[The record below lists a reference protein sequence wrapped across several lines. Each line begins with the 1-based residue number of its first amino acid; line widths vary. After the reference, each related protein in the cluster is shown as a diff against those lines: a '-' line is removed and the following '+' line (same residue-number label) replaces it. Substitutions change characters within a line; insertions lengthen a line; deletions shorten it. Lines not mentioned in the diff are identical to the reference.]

1 MSRDRPPTG
10 DDGESASDAVQELI
24 AERAKSVEGVVA
36 GGAVV
41 VEVPYPANIDI
52 YRPAVPNDRASPED
66 LIRLSHTGVSS
77 FGGSESALLGDR
89 IAAVDDDDLSRY
101 VGRCL

>member
-1 MSRDRPPTG
+1 M
-10 DDGESASDAVQELI
+10 QELI
-24 AERAKSVEGVVA
+24 AARTKSVERVVA

-41 VEVPYPANIDI
+41 VEVPYPVNIDT
-52 YRPAVPNDRASPED
+52 YRPAALNDRASPEG

-77 FGGSESALLGDR
+77 FGGSKSALLGDR